1 MSEYDFDVIV
11 VGAGVAGSVAAYQLA
26 KQGYEV
32 LLVERGAEPGT
43 KNLSGGVLYSA
54 VLEKIYGAAWADAPV
69 ERPVTRNVLSFLNA
83 DSAVN
88 LDYWDERLAGNAVTV
103 LRAKL
108 DPWLAEQA
116 EEAGASVISGIKV
129 DSLIR
134 EGDYFTGIRAA
145 GEEMRAKVVILADG
159 VNSFLAQ
166 GAGVRGKVPQSQLGL
181 GIKAVIRL
189 GEDTI
194 RQRFQLGTAADG
206 TAYTLVGDCTQ
217 GVAGGAFL
225 YTNRDSVSVG
235 VVLML
240 EDLQRKGLDSAEIF
254 AHLLAHP
261 YLAPLLADGEI
272 LEYGSHLVAEGG
284 KAMQRDLV
292 HNGMLIIG
300 DAAGFTIN
308 NGFSIR
314 GMDLAAGSALA
325 ATEAVAAALEQA
337 DYSSVKLGK
346 YLRHLE
352 DSFVGKDMATAS
364 KIPAFLASTPEMY
377 GRTGELVADVLYDI
391 YRQNTTARLPL
402 YQLVWQSLRRNSVK
416 LYRTA
421 QIVVAGVRAL

>member
-1 MSEYDFDVIV
+1 MTEYDFDVIV
-11 VGAGVAGSVAAYQLA
+11 VGAGIAGSIAAYQLA
-26 KQGYEV
+26 SRGYEV
-32 LLVERGAEPGT
+32 LLVERGEEPGT

-69 ERPVTRNVLSFLNA
+69 ERPVTRNIISFLNA
-83 DSAVN
+83 SSAVN
-88 LDYWDERLAGNAVTV
+88 VDYWDERLADNAVTV

-116 EEAGASVISGIKV
+116 EAAGASVISGIKV

-134 EGDYFTGIRAA
+134 ENNCFTGIRAA

-166 GAGVRGKVPQSQLGL
+166 GAGVRAKVPYSQLGL
-181 GIKAVIRL
+181 GVKAVVHI
-189 GEDTI
+189 GEDAV
-194 RQRFQLGTAADG
+194 RERFQLSTASDG
-206 TAYTLVGDCTQ
+206 TAYTMVGDCTQ

-240 EDLQRKGLDSAEIF
+240 DDLRRKGLDSAKIF
-254 AHLLAHP
+254 EHLLAHP
-261 YLAPLLADGEI
+261 YLAQLLADGEI

-284 KAMQRDLV
+284 QAMQHDLV
-292 HNGMLIIG
+292 HNGMLIVG

-325 ATEAVAAALEQA
+325 AAEAVANALEKS
-337 DYSSVKLGK
+337 DYSRVALSE
-346 YLRHLE
+346 YLANLDR
-352 DSFVGKDMATAS
+352 SFVGQDMATAS
-364 KIPAFLASTPEMY
+364 KIPEFLASTPEMY
-377 GRTGELVADVLYDI
+377 GRTGELAADILYDI
-391 YRQNTTARLPL
+391 YRQDATARMPL
-402 YQLVWQSLRRNSVK
+402 YRMVWRSLRRNSIK
-416 LYRTA
+416 LWRAA
-421 QIVVAGVRAL
+421 QIAFSGVRAL